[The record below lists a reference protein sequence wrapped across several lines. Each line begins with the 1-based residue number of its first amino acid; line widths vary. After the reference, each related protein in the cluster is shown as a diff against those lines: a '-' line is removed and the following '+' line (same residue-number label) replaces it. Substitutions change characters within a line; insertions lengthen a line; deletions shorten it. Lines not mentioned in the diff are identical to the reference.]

1 MSKETTNGLEGVGA
15 KMRALRQAK
24 KMSLRAL
31 ARRVDVTPSLISQ
44 IETGKI
50 NPSVSSLYAIAN
62 ALDAPMDA
70 FFGRNLPQS
79 SDDADNGCSA
89 DLGGSAPEGIHSSRT
104 ADRRP
109 NTAEALGATAESV
122 PATEPTA
129 MTEPAAAMGE
139 QARHPAVVRRGGREK
154 IIIDGFGGLLVW
166 ERLTPEH
173 EPFVDF
179 LEIQYECGA
188 SSAQNLMRHPGR
200 EYGLVLEGELTVN
213 LGFEEF
219 TLGVG
224 DTIAYDSTRP
234 HRLTNRGDTLARAV
248 WVVVTREPPFDS
260 RD

>member
-1 MSKETTNGLEGVGA
+1 MNKETTDALGGVGA
-15 KMRALRQAK
+15 KMRALREAK
-24 KMSLRAL
+24 KISLRAL

-70 FFGRNLPQS
+70 FFGRTVEPVAREEA
-79 SDDADNGCSA
+79 DDGCA
-89 DLGGSAPEGIHSSRT
+89 PISAPEVESQGIHRSRT
-104 ADRRP
+104 APRQRGSSAEVAADTPPSAEDRSDH
-109 NTAEALGATAESV
+109 A
-122 PATEPTA
+122 
-129 MTEPAAAMGE
+129 
-139 QARHPAVVRRGGREK
+139 AVVRRAGREK
-154 IIIDGFGGLLVW
+154 IVIDGFGGLLVW

-173 EPFVDF
+173 ESLVDF

-188 SSAQNLMRHPGR
+188 SSAQNLMRHSGR
-200 EYGLVLEGELTVN
+200 EYGLVVEGELTVN

-224 DTIAYDSTRP
+224 DSVVYDSTQP

-248 WVVVTREPPFDS
+248 WAVVNAEPPRAS

>member
-1 MSKETTNGLEGVGA
+1 MNKETTDALGGVGA
-15 KMRALRQAK
+15 KMRALREAK
-24 KMSLRAL
+24 KISLRAL

-70 FFGRNLPQS
+70 FFGRTVAPQAPE
-79 SDDADNGCSA
+79 DADNGCA
-89 DLGGSAPEGIHSSRT
+89 PDLTGVEQGGIRSSRT
-104 ADRRP
+104 AARAGTGAELP
-109 NTAEALGATAESV
+109 QPVGGTAVAA
-122 PATEPTA
+122 
-129 MTEPAAAMGE
+129 PAAGGE
-139 QARHPAVVRRGGREK
+139 KAHHPAVVRRAGREK
-154 IIIDGFGGLLVW
+154 IVIDGFGGLLVW

-173 EPFVDF
+173 ESYVDF

-188 SSAQNLMRHPGR
+188 SSAQNLMRHSGR

-219 TLGVG
+219 TLGPG
-224 DTIAYDSTRP
+224 DSIAYDSTQP

-248 WVVVTREPPFDS
+248 WAVVNREPHASAD
-260 RD
+260 

>member
-1 MSKETTNGLEGVGA
+1 MNKETTDALGGVGA
-15 KMRALRQAK
+15 KMRALREAK
-24 KMSLRAL
+24 KISLRAL

-62 ALDAPMDA
+62 ALEAPMDA
-70 FFGRNLPQS
+70 FFGRTVEP
-79 SDDADNGCSA
+79 G
-89 DLGGSAPEGIHSSRT
+89 GIHSSRT
-104 ADRRP
+104 AGRRQ
-109 NTAEALGATAESV
+109 NAADALL
-122 PATEPTA
+122 PAV
-129 MTEPAAAMGE
+129 EPAASAE
-139 QARHPAVVRRGGREK
+139 PAVAAADHPHHPSVVRRAAREK
-154 IIIDGFGGLLVW
+154 IVIDGFGGLLVW

-173 EPFVDF
+173 ESYVDF

-188 SSAQNLMRHPGR
+188 SSAQNLMRHSGR

-219 TLGVG
+219 TLREG
-224 DTIAYDSTRP
+224 DSIAYESTQP

-248 WVVVTREPPFDS
+248 WAVLNREPSHGS

>member
-1 MSKETTNGLEGVGA
+1 MNKETSDALGGVGA
-15 KMRALRQAK
+15 KMRALREK
-24 KMSLRAL
+24 KGISLRAL

-70 FFGRNLPQS
+70 FFGRSVAQDPGE
-79 SDDADNGCSA
+79 SDEGRAAERGEVEP
-89 DLGGSAPEGIHSSRT
+89 GGIHTSRT
-104 ADRRP
+104 ADRRS
-109 NTAEALGATAESV
+109 TVTEASV
-122 PATEPTA
+122 AASEPQ
-129 MTEPAAAMGE
+129 AAVGG
-139 QARHPAVVRRGGREK
+139 QAHHPAVVRWADREK
-154 IIIDGFGGLLVW
+154 IVIDGFGGLLTW

-173 EPFVDF
+173 ESFVDF
-179 LEIQYECGA
+179 LEIQYESGA
-188 SSAQNLMRHPGR
+188 SSAQNLMRHSGR

-224 DTIAYDSTRP
+224 DSIAYESTQP
-234 HRLTNRGDTLARAV
+234 HRLTNRGVSLARAV
-248 WVVVTREPPFDS
+248 WAVVSREPPPAS

>member
-1 MSKETTNGLEGVGA
+1 MNKETTDALGGVGA
-15 KMRALRQAK
+15 KMRALREAK
-24 KMSLRAL
+24 KISLRAL

-70 FFGRNLPQS
+70 FFGRTVTPEPES
-79 SDDADNGCSA
+79 TENGCAA
-89 DLGGSAPEGIHSSRT
+89 DVGDVEAGGMHTSRI
-104 ADRRP
+104 ADRGRNAP
-109 NTAEALGATAESV
+109 GMVDSASESATA
-122 PATEPTA
+122 PGDHTHH
-129 MTEPAAAMGE
+129 AAY
-139 QARHPAVVRRGGREK
+139 VRRADREK
-154 IIIDGFGGLLVW
+154 IVIDGFGGLLVW

-173 EPFVDF
+173 ESFVDF

-188 SSAQNLMRHPGR
+188 SSAQNLMRHSGR

-224 DTIAYDSTRP
+224 DSIAYDSTQP

-248 WVVVTREPPFDS
+248 WAVVKREAERGS